1 MIVVVTAASTWGWEV
16 DKQLDPQ
23 NFQTWLNVAGPLI
36 RPFNTSLLRV
46 DWSRNRL
53 LQLRYKTSS
62 QMGKHEV

>member
-36 RPFNTSLLRV
+36 RPFNTS
-46 DWSRNRL
+46 
-53 LQLRYKTSS
+53 
-62 QMGKHEV
+62 